1 MFTNKL
7 VWGVLAT
14 IGVSAIE
21 ITREAEPYLH
31 PSDRWKPESMRA
43 NADPIQEDVYGR
55 RVYYQDKAPA
65 FTMNASENAIGN
77 KIIKRLQ
84 PKFNHRLRTRR
95 PYKREI
101 NLTNKIKPTSAHVN
115 RDYEGVKR
123 PYKPEVKLTNHFEAK
138 REEK

>member
-14 IGVSAIE
+14 IGVSAVE
-21 ITREAEPYLH
+21 ITREVRTHLH

-43 NADPIQEDVYGR
+43 YADPIQEDVYGR

-65 FTMNASENAIGN
+65 HTMNVSESSFDN
-77 KIIKRLQ
+77 KISKRLR

-101 NLTNKIKPTSAHVN
+101 NLTDQIKPTSNHVS
-115 RDYEGVKR
+115 RDYERVKR
-123 PYKPEVKLTNHFEAK
+123 P
-138 REEK
+138 